1 MSNLFGLSGIDKL
14 KKLDYYCQTRE
25 TLFLIS
31 SGNEMSDFDTELN
44 CEGLNCPLPVLKTK
58 KEIDGMSSGEIL
70 KMTSTDP
77 GSVNDV
83 TFWSKTNGNYL
94 LSHTEDGGVYTFFI
108 QKK

>member
-1 MSNLFGLSGIDKL
+1 MS
-14 KKLDYYCQTRE
+14 E
-25 TLFLIS
+25 
-31 SGNEMSDFDTELN
+31 FDTELN

-58 KEIDGMSSGEIL
+58 KKMDGMLSGEIL

-83 TFWSKTNGNYL
+83 TFWAKLNGQYL
-94 LSHTEDGGVYTFFI
+94 MSQAEDGGVYTFFI